1 MLKFLEKIISGE
13 FLKSTRIIKLS
24 YLVIFVVLYS
34 SIAYGYDYLTPD
46 QIRSKISTIDNQ
58 IERIS
63 NTKKTLV
70 SNAEIEK
77 DSARDKIR
85 ILNDELVELNEEK
98 IDLSKKQDEIYKITN
113 KLRDNKSLLELN
125 RENQVLLELKKDA
138 DNDELIK
145 KFKIEIKSNIE
156 LIEKNKSKN
165 TYWQHHEK
173 MYRSITK
180 AGGVRGGAAKDD
192 LSRAKISD
200 ALGYVFKYVAN
211 EPKTAKD
218 LIKVIFNGKLNS
230 GHLRTTDGVI
240 FKGIVLSFQLAL
252 LPLVVLAELTTEDDP
267 NDWRVKLDLWKTNC
281 RIAIVRFAYDRY
293 DKRDVR
299 EFRKA
304 CMVDIKSPATYEN
317 KLALRWD
324 TIDYLKYELIPKAV
338 AKKSIY
344 SKKLIHLQ
352 HINRNLNQKY
362 KEREKEIELSV
373 RSKFDSLYPDPEFKK
388 KQDSLKKDLDLNS
401 LTSIKKNEEM
411 QTIINHENKNNNDIN
426 DLNKKI
432 DEIQSL
438 LEEKLWQLNI
448 ESNNLMKDQ
457 GDWNKKLKAAIIIH
471 NNNRGNTD
479 IIPPALPPSDLIE

>member
-13 FLKSTRIIKLS
+13 FLKSIRIIKLF

-34 SIAYGYDYLTPD
+34 SITYGYDYLTPD

-70 SNAEIEK
+70 SKAEIEK
-77 DSARDKIR
+77 DSSRDKIR
-85 ILNDELVELNEEK
+85 ILYDELVELNEEK

-240 FKGIVLSFQLAL
+240 FKSIVLSMQLAL

-281 RIAIVRFAYDRY
+281 RIAIVGFAYDRY
-293 DKRDVR
+293 DKRHVR

-304 CMVDIKSPATYEN
+304 CIVDIRGNLYEN

-352 HINRNLNQKY
+352 HINKNLNQKY

-401 LTSIKKNEEM
+401 LTSTKNNKEM
-411 QTIINHENKNNNDIN
+411 QTIINHENKKNNEIN

-432 DEIQSL
+432 DKIQSL
-438 LEEKLWQLNI
+438 LEEKLWQLNK

-457 GDWNKKLKAAIIIH
+457 LDWNKKLEAAIIIH